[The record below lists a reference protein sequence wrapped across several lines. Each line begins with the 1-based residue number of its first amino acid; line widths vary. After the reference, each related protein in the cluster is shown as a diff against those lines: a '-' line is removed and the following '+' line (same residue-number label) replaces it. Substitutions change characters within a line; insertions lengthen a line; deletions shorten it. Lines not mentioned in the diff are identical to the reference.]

1 MARKSKLSATEIA
14 ELEQSEYQR
23 REIRN
28 MGFQKMKERDLGYG
42 RLRDYNGKKAVW
54 MDWRMDKEYENDQL
68 FKMVIGSGNDKVT
81 IVLDAEEVRK
91 HLRWV

>member
-14 ELEQSEYQR
+14 ELENAEYQR
-23 REIRN
+23 REIRKT
-28 MGFQKMKERDLGYG
+28 GFQKMKERDLGYG
-42 RLRDYNGKKAVW
+42 RLRDYNGHKAVW
-54 MDWRMDKEYENDQL
+54 MDWRMTAEYESDQL
-68 FKMVIGSGNDKVT
+68 FKMVIGSGDEKIT